1 MLQNLPQMRLK
12 LLWKRAI
19 QKTAEAT
26 GDLIGNNIADVVA
39 NSYDVKITK
48 VSKSLP
54 QNNSETVA
62 KENYKQIPKES
73 YVNREGRQK
82 IIDELR
88 LK

>member
-1 MLQNLPQMRLK
+1 MRLK

-62 KENYKQIPKES
+62 KENYKQILKES
-73 YVNREGRQK
+73 YVNPEGRQK